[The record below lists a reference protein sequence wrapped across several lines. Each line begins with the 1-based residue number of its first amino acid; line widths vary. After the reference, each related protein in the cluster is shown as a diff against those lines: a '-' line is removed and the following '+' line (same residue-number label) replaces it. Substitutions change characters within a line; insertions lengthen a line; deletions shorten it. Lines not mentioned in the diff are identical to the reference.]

1 MTNKKGGVNVL
12 FGFELHTIYLFI
24 LIFVGCIT
32 ILYLFFSELFDGL
45 FEGIPFF
52 DPAVI
57 LSFITITS
65 AAAYLLEKFSFL
77 SHLFIFIISCV
88 ISVILSSLIYFFIL
102 VPLKSAE
109 VSLAYT
115 EESLGGQVGKVIVP
129 IPVDGF
135 GEVVIE
141 TVNGII
147 SKRATGYE
155 NEAIDYEEQVLI
167 IEVKEGTVYVKKYE
181 SPLKFK

>member
-1 MTNKKGGVNVL
+1 MEVSIVI
-12 FGFELHTIYLFI
+12 FGFELHTVYLTI
-24 LIFVGCIT
+24 LIVVGCLT
-32 ILYLFFSELFDGL
+32 ILYLLFSEIFDGI
-45 FEGIPFF
+45 FEGIPFI

-65 AAAYLLEKFSFL
+65 ATGYLLEKFSSFSSL
-77 SHLFIFIISCV
+77 VNLIISCIV
-88 ISVILSSLIYFFIL
+88 SGLISSLIYLFIL
-102 VPLKSAE
+102 VPLKNAE

-129 IPVDGF
+129 IPEDGF

-147 SKRATGYE
+147 SKRATGYD
-155 NEAIDYEEQVLI
+155 NEAIDYDEQVLI
-167 IEVKEGTVYVKKYE
+167 IEAKDGTIYVKKYE
-181 SPLKFK
+181 QSLNFNY

>member
-1 MTNKKGGVNVL
+1 MI
-12 FGFELHTIYLFI
+12 FGFEIETVYLFT
-24 LIFVGCIT
+24 LIVVGSIT
-32 ILYLFFSELFDGL
+32 LLYLFFSDMLDGV
-45 FEGIPFF
+45 FEGIPFI

-57 LSFITITS
+57 LSFITIAS
-65 AAAYLLEKFSFL
+65 AGGFLLEKLTSL
-77 SHLFIFIISCV
+77 SSIIVFIITCI
-88 ISVILSSLIYFFIL
+88 ISAGLCAIIYYFLL
-102 VPLKSAE
+102 VPLKAAE

-147 SKRATGYE
+147 SKRATGFD
-155 NEAIDYEEQVLI
+155 NEAIDYDEEVLI
-167 IEVKEGTVYVKKYE
+167 IEAKEGTVYVKKYD
-181 SPLKFK
+181 SPLQFKY